1 MWILYD
7 SVKKVDL
14 HQEMKR
20 NMIIERLQALG
31 VTKNQIGQS
40 IHVLEYDELKTI
52 LVLAEMHRVDIEH
65 PDHKWF
71 R

>member
-1 MWILYD
+1 MGVLYD

-20 NMIIERLQALG
+20 NMVIEKILELG
-31 VTKNQIGQS
+31 VKEYLGIS
-40 IHVLEYDELKTI
+40 IYDLSYDELKSVW
-52 LVLAEMHRVDIEH
+52 VLAEMCKVDIEH

>member
-20 NMIIERLQALG
+20 NMVIERLQALG

-40 IHVLEYDELKTI
+40 IHDLEYDELKTV
-52 LVLAEMHRVDIEH
+52 LVLAEMRQVDIEH